1 MLNKD
6 NKKNKILKE
15 VIMKFKLSVLSLLVA
30 TIPSISHAELTITD
44 ESGNVITV
52 PKNQTIDNSVILFD
66 KTQNPTPNT
75 NPSPVQSNNGEV
87 VITDTPSSSTASGDG
102 DSSDLSPEEIQSIQS
117 SGGTIVSTGAA
128 KNKSISKGYGDK
140 VTAGIPNYYSYK
152 SINTAM
158 DNAIEIANKNPAL
171 LKGNDYP
178 TLRKGSQGPKVANL
192 ALALVSKGYLDLAG
206 QPTPTIYDDD
216 IVKSVK
222 LAQKNLGLKE
232 DGVAG
237 PQLFI
242 AMGIG
247 GTGNSQSDE
256 GLTKWKE
263 KINALMEEAKE
274 EGRSR
279 IIIVNIPSYTLK
291 AIDVNTGEVVI
302 ESKIVIGK
310 SVHETPMDRI
320 DVIGLKYNPNWTPPM
335 SVIKRNVINNL
346 SNSNPYVRSHGL
358 KAVDYSGNAY
368 PLTSVSRSDILAG
381 RYRVQQA
388 PGTGNSL
395 GVLKFETNSPDN
407 IYLHDTNQRY
417 LFNNT
422 NRSDSLGCIRVQ
434 QWYPL
439 AQFVSSQTGDTIKS
453 NLDKGKTYIQKVDKV
468 PVFITYSLY
477 DVVQGQPGKFKDIY
491 NKGGSLL

>member
-1 MLNKD
+1 
-6 NKKNKILKE
+6 
-15 VIMKFKLSVLSLLVA
+15 MKFKLSILSLLIA
-30 TIPSISHAELTITD
+30 TIPGISHAELTITD

-52 PKNQTIDNSVILFD
+52 PKNQTIDNSVLLFD
-66 KTQNPTPNT
+66 KTNSNQNIPLNTPQRQTGAVNAT
-75 NPSPVQSNNGEV
+75 NDGEV
-87 VITDTPSSSTASGDG
+87 IITDSVSSSDTSSGDG
-102 DSSDLSPEEIQSIQS
+102 DSSDLSPAEIQSIES
-117 SGGTIVSTGAA
+117 SGGTIISSGAA
-128 KNKSISKGYGDK
+128 KNKSISRGYGDK
-140 VTAGIPNYYSYK
+140 VTAGIPDYYSYK
-152 SINTAM
+152 SLNVAM
-158 DNAIEIANKNPAL
+158 DNAIEIARKTPSM

-178 TLRKGSQGPKVANL
+178 VLRKGSQGPKVASL
-192 ALALVSKGYLDLAG
+192 ALSLVSKGYLDLAG
-206 QPTPTIYDDD
+206 QPTPTIYDED
-216 IVKSVK
+216 IVSAVR

-237 PQLFI
+237 PQLFM
-242 AMGIG
+242 ALGVG
-247 GTGNSQSDE
+247 GTGNSESDE
-256 GLTKWKE
+256 GLIKWKD
-263 KINALMEEAKE
+263 KLNALIEQAKE
-274 EGRSR
+274 EGHDK
-279 IIIVNIPSYTLK
+279 IIVVNIPSYTLK
-291 AIDVNTGEVVI
+291 AIDVNTGEVAI

-320 DVIGLKYNPNWTPPM
+320 DIIGLKYNPNWTPPM

-346 SNSNPYVRSHGL
+346 SNSNPYVRSHSL
-358 KAVDYSGNAY
+358 KAVDYSGNVY
-368 PLTSVSRSDILAG
+368 PLSSVSRADILAG

-388 PGTGNSL
+388 PGTSNSL
-395 GVLKFETNSPDN
+395 GVLKFETNSSDN

-439 AQFVSSQTGDTIKS
+439 AQFVSSQNGDTIKS

>member
-1 MLNKD
+1 
-6 NKKNKILKE
+6 
-15 VIMKFKLSVLSLLVA
+15 MKFKLSVLSLLIA
-30 TIPSISHAELTITD
+30 TIPTISYAELTITD

-52 PKNQTIDNSVILFD
+52 PKNQTVDNSVILFD
-66 KTQNPTPNT
+66 KTS
-75 NPSPVQSNNGEV
+75 NPSPSINVPSEQKMNNNNNDEV
-87 VITDTPSSSTASGDG
+87 VITDSSSGSAAASGDG

-117 SGGTIVSTGAA
+117 SGGTIVSSGAA
-128 KNKSISKGYGDK
+128 KNKSISRGYGDK
-140 VTAGIPNYYSYK
+140 VTSGIPNYYSYK
-152 SINTAM
+152 SINVAM
-158 DNAIEIANKNPAL
+158 DNAIAIANKNPSL

-178 TLRKGSQGPKVANL
+178 VLRKGSQGPKVAAL
-192 ALALVSKGYLDLAG
+192 SLALVSKGYLDLAG

-216 IVKSVK
+216 IVSAVK

-247 GTGNSQSDE
+247 GTGDSQSDD
-256 GLTKWKE
+256 GLTKWKD
-263 KINALMEEAKE
+263 KLNALMEQAKE
-274 EGRSR
+274 EGHSK
-279 IIIVNIPSYTLK
+279 IIVVNIPSYTLK

-320 DVIGLKYNPNWTPPM
+320 DIIGLKYNPNWTPPM

-358 KAVDYSGNAY
+358 KAVDSAGNIY
-368 PLTSVSRSDILAG
+368 PLTSVSRSDILSG

-434 QWYPL
+434 QWYPV

-453 NLDKGKTYIQKVDKV
+453 NLDKGKTYIQRVDKV

-491 NKGGSLL
+491 NKGGSVL

>member
-1 MLNKD
+1 
-6 NKKNKILKE
+6 
-15 VIMKFKLSVLSLLVA
+15 MKFKLSILSLLIA
-30 TIPSISHAELTITD
+30 TIPGISHAELTITD
-44 ESGNVITV
+44 EAGNVITV
-52 PKNQTIDNSVILFD
+52 PKNQTIDNSVLLFD
-66 KTQNPTPNT
+66 KTNSNANIPLNTPQRQTGAVNAT
-75 NPSPVQSNNGEV
+75 NDGEV
-87 VITDTPSSSTASGDG
+87 IITDSVSSSDTSSGDG
-102 DSSDLSPEEIQSIQS
+102 DSSDLSPAEIQSIES
-117 SGGTIVSTGAA
+117 SGGTIISSGAA
-128 KNKSISKGYGDK
+128 KNKSISRGYGDK
-140 VTAGIPNYYSYK
+140 VTAGIPDYYSYK
-152 SINTAM
+152 SLNVAM
-158 DNAIEIANKNPAL
+158 DNAIEIARKTPSM

-178 TLRKGSQGPKVANL
+178 VLRKGSQGPKVASL
-192 ALALVSKGYLDLAG
+192 ALSLVSKGYLDLAG
-206 QPTPTIYDDD
+206 QPTPTIYDED
-216 IVKSVK
+216 IVNAVR

-242 AMGIG
+242 ALGVG
-247 GTGNSQSDE
+247 GTGNSESDE
-256 GLTKWKE
+256 GLVKWKD
-263 KINALMEEAKE
+263 KLNALMEQAKE
-274 EGRSR
+274 EGHDK
-279 IIIVNIPSYTLK
+279 IIVVNIPSYTLK
-291 AIDVNTGEVVI
+291 AIDVNTGEVAI

-320 DVIGLKYNPNWTPPM
+320 DIIGLKYNPNWTPPM

-346 SNSNPYVRSHGL
+346 SNSNPYVRSHAL
-358 KAVDYSGNAY
+358 KAVDYSGNVY
-368 PLTSVSRSDILAG
+368 PLSSVSRADILAG

-388 PGTGNSL
+388 PGTSNSL
-395 GVLKFETNSPDN
+395 GVLKFETNSSDN

-439 AQFVSSQTGDTIKS
+439 AQFVSFQNGDTIKS